1 MSTEQGQTSTGSGLG
16 CVSKREAILAALA
29 TRLKA
34 SRAPWPDFLLDNES
48 PYTLLTDGEE
58 TITGQEYDDTLISL
72 AVGVRRTALAATDA
86 SRASTASAL
95 LAELIAVTFGTDR
108 TLGGRCEGL
117 RYDSGS
123 TDYPTD
129 GTLLVGAVALFAIDY
144 RHVGG
149 SPY

>member
-1 MSTEQGQTSTGSGLG
+1 MSTGQGQTTTGFGSG

-29 TRLKA
+29 TRLQA
-34 SRAPWPDFLLDNES
+34 TRAPWPDFLLDADS

-58 TITGQEYDDTLISL
+58 TVTGQDYDDTLISL
-72 AVGVRRTALAATDA
+72 AVGVRRTARAATDA
-86 SRASTASAL
+86 SRASAANAL
-95 LAELIAVTFGTDR
+95 LAALIAETFGTDR
-108 TLGGRCEGL
+108 TLGGACEGI

-129 GTLLVGAVALFAIDY
+129 GTLLVGAVALFAMDY

>member
-1 MSTEQGQTSTGSGLG
+1 MSTGQGQTTTGSGPG
-16 CVSKREAILAALA
+16 SVSKREAILATLA
-29 TRLKA
+29 TRLNA
-34 SRAPWPDFLLDNES
+34 HRAPWPELLLDTES

-58 TITGQEYDDTLISL
+58 TVTGQDYDDALISL
-72 AVGVRRTALAATDA
+72 AVGVRRTTLAATDA
-86 SRASTASAL
+86 SRASTANAL
-95 LAELIAVTFGTDR
+95 LAELIPATFGTDR
-108 TLGGRCEGL
+108 TLGGACEGM

-144 RHVGG
+144 RHAGG